1 MDFATVTGRQVLVRV
16 GRMLKVTTV
25 ISVLLITGTMVRIEG
40 AIVVTVTQITP
51 WEVTATW

>member
-51 WEVTATW
+51 LEVTATW

>member
-1 MDFATVTGRQVLVRV
+1 MDIATVTGRQELVCV

-40 AIVVTVTQITP
+40 AVLVTVTQITP